1 MEVIRA
7 LVNSNNNTKKFK
19 YFNKS
24 TKKTISHKKTLIRI
38 KSLRIPPNYRNVKI
52 SKSPT
57 SKVQAIGEDAK
68 GRKQYIYHNDFIEEQ
83 QEIKF
88 QDLINLGKSIK
99 RIRKD
104 YKKVL
109 ESNTNLNQEKIIS
122 LVIYLLDECKF
133 RIGTEEY
140 KKKYQTYG
148 ATTLNADHILFKDN
162 ELVISFI
169 GKKSV
174 SNSKV
179 IKNESVKKMLEEL
192 CQKNSNKEYLFYY
205 YDSNGESKHI
215 NSNKITKF
223 LKKYHPS
230 LKPKMFRTWN
240 GNSIL
245 LKHLLQQP
253 IPKGEKEIK
262 INLREGIKKVSTEL
276 HNTVSVAKKSY
287 CNSEIYETY
296 LNNNDQFFQ
305 FIDDNRKIN
314 GDKKSTDR
322 ILTLFLIKYYQ
333 KLKTDK

>member
-1 MEVIRA
+1 MEVRRS
-7 LVNSNNNTKKFK
+7 LVNSNTKKFR
-19 YFNKS
+19 YYHKS
-24 TKKTISHKKTLIRI
+24 TKKTITHKKTLLRI
-38 KSLRIPPNYRNVKI
+38 KTLKIPPNYRKVKI
-52 SKSPT
+52 SKSPY
-57 SKVQAIGEDAK
+57 SKVQATGEDTK
-68 GRKQYIYHNDFIEEQ
+68 GRKQYIYHPDFVEEQ

-104 YKKVL
+104 YKKVI
-109 ESNTNLNQEKIIS
+109 ESNGNLNQEKIIS
-122 LVIYLLDECKF
+122 LVLYLLDECKF

-148 ATTLNADHILFKDN
+148 ATTLNSNHILFKDD
-162 ELVISFI
+162 ELVVSFI

-192 CQKNSNKEYLFYY
+192 CHRNRNKEYLFYY
-205 YDSNGESKHI
+205 HDSSGESKHI

-245 LKHLLQQP
+245 LKYLLHQP
-253 IPKGEKEIK
+253 IPKNEKEIK
-262 INLREGIKKVSTEL
+262 TNLREGIKKVSEEL

-296 LNNNDQFFQ
+296 LNNNEQFFQ
-305 FIDDNRKIN
+305 FIDDNRKLN
-314 GDKKSTDR
+314 GEKKSADR

-333 KLKTDK
+333 KQAPK